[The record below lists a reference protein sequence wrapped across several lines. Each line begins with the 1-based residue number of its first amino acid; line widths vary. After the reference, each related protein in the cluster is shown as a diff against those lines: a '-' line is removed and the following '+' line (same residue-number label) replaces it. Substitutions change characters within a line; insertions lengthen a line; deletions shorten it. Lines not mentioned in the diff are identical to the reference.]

1 MFRKLIAIIVI
12 VALAVAVIGCK
23 KTPPPARQDQKP
35 TQKAEVK
42 VKAKS
47 PAEYD
52 AQAKKEIT
60 PENMQA
66 ELDRIEKEVQQD
78 IPGRL

>member
-1 MFRKLIAIIVI
+1 MFRKLVAIVVI
-12 VALAVAVIGCK
+12 VALAVVVIGCR
-23 KTPPPARQDQKP
+23 KTPSSH
-35 TQKAEVK
+35 QKAEVK
-42 VKAKS
+42 VKVKS

-66 ELDRIEKEVQQD
+66 ELDKIEKEVQQD
-78 IPGRL
+78 VPGRL